1 MKAVKYVGYHSTTS
15 NKGKNILKS
24 QYRKSIS
31 RTYDDQWLGDGVY
44 FWEDCYYAVEWLI
57 IRKIREGVIL
67 KSFIKV
73 DSDRVLDLS
82 SPEGNIA
89 YNYFINSLIEKY
101 QDTEAV
107 KLAVEKDDDRIW
119 MNVLEEKGFFDMFDV
134 VIATYKKV
142 IINEHQENEKY
153 NFVKCIQKQICVKN
167 LSSISETKEYDDIE
181 RIDELKDIITFN
193 RENRS

>member
-119 MNVLEEKGFFDMFDV
+119 MNVLEEKRLF
-134 VIATYKKV
+134 
-142 IINEHQENEKY
+142 
-153 NFVKCIQKQICVKN
+153 
-167 LSSISETKEYDDIE
+167 
-181 RIDELKDIITFN
+181 
-193 RENRS
+193 